1 MLDHEDRNISM
12 VICEELHVAKF
23 EVTLAILYNTMLTHF
38 CQGFIPEV
46 SKPVKI
52 TSYHYYHWSHPILLI
67 LWSASGLNS
76 VT

>member
-1 MLDHEDRNISM
+1 MLGHEDRNISM
-12 VICEELHVAKF
+12 VICKELNVAKF
-23 EVTLAILYNTMLTHF
+23 EVTLVILYNTMLTHF
-38 CQGFIPEV
+38 CQGFILGV

-52 TSYHYYHWSHPILLI
+52 TSYYYYHSSHPILLI